1 MVKSILGIGV
11 ASALLAACTVGPDY
25 VRPDAP
31 HAAAFVQVPIDAASA
46 GPVNTTADA
55 EFWRSFNDPQLSALV
70 ERALLENHD
79 VRIALSRYDAA
90 NALLRDAQYARLPTF
105 TATADA
111 QRVRSSADQLP
122 GYSRDERDNH
132 GYDGSLGAVWELDFF
147 GRLRRASEAGHADA
161 QAAAADLAAMQVAIA
176 SSVAQGWF
184 QLRGI
189 QSQLEIARENASTQ
203 QRTLKLLEARTQIGV
218 GDAFDVDRG
227 RTQLETTLARIPSLE
242 AAEAV
247 AANRIAVLV
256 GATPESMSADLMVA
270 GPMPALPPAPAP
282 GTPSD
287 LLRRRPDVAA
297 AERRVAGATA
307 RVGVATADL
316 FPRFTLGALFGTQAI
331 ASSALFARDSETRV
345 LSLGM
350 DGSFLNVGRVRA
362 RIAAANAQTAEDLAS
377 YQQTVLRAL
386 EDTENALV
394 RVDRSRKE
402 AAHLDQ
408 AAQAGARAAD
418 LARLRLD
425 NGAIDTLDMLD
436 AERSRLDA
444 EDAAVQAKVR
454 SGQAMVQL
462 YAALAGGWP
471 NYIAAE
477 SLPPAPATQAGQ
489 RREVAMEMPR

>member
-1 MVKSILGIGV
+1 MVRNMLGIGV
-11 ASALLAACTVGPDY
+11 ASALLAACAVGPDY
-25 VRPDAP
+25 VRPSAP
-31 HAAAFVQVPIDAASA
+31 QADAFVQAPQVAQVDA
-46 GPVNTTADA
+46 PVNATSDA
-55 EFWRSFNDPQLSALV
+55 EFWRSFDDPKLSALV

-79 VRIALSRYDAA
+79 VRIALARYDAS
-90 NALLRDAQYARLPTF
+90 NALLRDARYARLPTLS
-105 TATADA
+105 ATADA
-111 QRVRSSADQLP
+111 QDVRSSADQLP
-122 GYSRDERDNH
+122 GYSRSDRDSRPYS
-132 GYDGSLGAVWELDFF
+132 GGIGAVWELDFF

-176 SSVAQGWF
+176 ASVAESWF
-184 QLRGI
+184 DLRGI
-189 QSQLEIARENASTQ
+189 QAQLEIARENATTQ
-203 QRTLKLLEARTQIGV
+203 ARTLKLLETRTEAGV

-227 RTQLETTLARIPSLE
+227 RTQLETTQSRIPALE

-256 GATPESMSADLMVA
+256 GATPESMAAELMTA
-270 GPMPALPPAPAP
+270 GPLPTLPAAPSA

-297 AERRVAGATA
+297 AERRVAAATA

-331 ASSALFARDSETRV
+331 ASSALFERDSETRV

-362 RIAAANAQTAEDLAS
+362 RIAAANAETAENLAG

-402 AAHLDQ
+402 AEHLDQ
-408 AAQAGARAAD
+408 AAQAGTRAAQV
-418 LARLRLD
+418 ARLRLE
-425 NGAIDTLDMLD
+425 NGAIDTLDLLD
-436 AERSRLDA
+436 AERARLDSQ
-444 EDAAVQAKVR
+444 DAATQARVR
-454 SGQAMVQL
+454 SAVATVQL

-477 SLPPAPATQAGQ
+477 SVPPKPLQAPAGRA
-489 RREVAMEMPR
+489 VAMEATD

>member
-1 MVKSILGIGV
+1 MVRNILGIGV

-25 VRPDAP
+25 VRPNAP
-31 HAAAFVQVPIDAASA
+31 QADAFVQSTSVVQADA
-46 GPVNTTADA
+46 PVKVMTDA
-55 EFWRSFNDPQLSALV
+55 EFWRSFDDPKLSALV

-79 VRIALSRYDAA
+79 VRIALARYDAA

-105 TATADA
+105 NATADA
-111 QRVRSSADQLP
+111 QHVRSSADQLP
-122 GYSRDERDNH
+122 GYDRSERDNH
-132 GYDGSLGAVWELDFF
+132 GYSGGIGAVWELDFF

-176 SSVAQGWF
+176 SSVAEGWF

-189 QSQLEIARENASTQ
+189 QSQLEIARENATTQ
-203 QRTLKLLEARTQIGV
+203 ARTLKLLEARTEV
-218 GDAFDVDRG
+218 GLGDSFDVDRG
-227 RTQLETTLARIPSLE
+227 RTQLETTQSRIPALE

-256 GATPESMSADLMVA
+256 GATPESMAADLMTA
-270 GPMPALPPAPAP
+270 GPLPTLPSAPSA

-297 AERRVAGATA
+297 AERRLAGATA

-362 RIAAANAQTAEDLAS
+362 RIAAANAETAENLAS

-402 AAHLDQ
+402 AEHLDL
-408 AAQAGARAAD
+408 AAQAGTRAAQV
-418 LARLRLD
+418 ARLRLD

-436 AERSRLDA
+436 AERSRLDSQ
-444 EDAAVQAKVR
+444 DAATQAQVR
-454 SGQAMVQL
+454 SAVAMVQL

-477 SLPPAPATQAGQ
+477 SLPPPTLRPPAA
-489 RREVAMEMPR
+489 RAVAMEAAD

>member
-1 MVKSILGIGV
+1 MVRNILGIGV
-11 ASALLAACTVGPDY
+11 ASALLAACAVGPDY
-25 VRPDAP
+25 VRPNAP
-31 HAAAFVQVPIDAASA
+31 QAEAFVQASSVA
-46 GPVNTTADA
+46 QTEAPSVTASDA
-55 EFWRSFNDPQLSALV
+55 EFWRSFDDPKLSALV

-79 VRIALSRYDAA
+79 VRIALARYDAA

-105 TATADA
+105 NATADA
-111 QRVRSSADQLP
+111 QHVRSSADQLP
-122 GYSRDERDNH
+122 GYDRTERDNH

-176 SSVAQGWF
+176 ASVAEGWF

-189 QSQLEIARENASTQ
+189 QSQLEIARENAGTQ
-203 QRTLKLLEARTQIGV
+203 ERTLKLLEARTEVGV
-218 GDAFDVDRG
+218 GDSFDVDRG
-227 RTQLETTLARIPSLE
+227 RTQLETTQSRIPALE

-256 GATPESMSADLMVA
+256 GATPESMAAELMTA
-270 GPMPALPPAPAP
+270 GPLPSLPAAPAP

-297 AERRVAGATA
+297 AERRVAAATA

-402 AAHLDQ
+402 AQHLDQ
-408 AAQAGARAAD
+408 AAQAGTRAAQ

-436 AERSRLDA
+436 AERARLDSQ
-444 EDAAVQAKVR
+444 DAATQARVR
-454 SGQAMVQL
+454 SAVAMVQL

-477 SLPPAPATQAGQ
+477 SLPPPSLQAPAGRA
-489 RREVAMEMPR
+489 VAMEGMD

>member
-1 MVKSILGIGV
+1 MVRNVLGLGA
-11 ASALLAACTVGPDY
+11 ASALLAACAVGPNY
-25 VRPDAP
+25 ARPSAP
-31 HAAAFVQVPIDAASA
+31 QATAFVQA
-46 GPVNTTADA
+46 PVAQPGQPVGGTTADA
-55 EFWRSFNDPQLSALV
+55 EFWRSFNDPKLSSLV

-79 VRIALSRYDAA
+79 IRIALARYDAA
-90 NALLRDAQYARLPTF
+90 NALLRDARYARLPTLS
-105 TATADA
+105 ATADA
-111 QRVRSSADQLP
+111 QDVRSSADQLP
-122 GYSRDERDNH
+122 GYSRSERDNH
-132 GYDGSLGAVWELDFF
+132 GYSGGLGAVWELDFF

-161 QAAAADLAAMQVAIA
+161 QAAAADLSAMQVAIA
-176 SSVAQGWF
+176 ASVAESWF
-184 QLRGI
+184 ELRGL
-189 QSQLEIARENASTQ
+189 QWQREIARENAGTQ
-203 QRTLKLLEARTQIGV
+203 ARTLQLLEARTQVGV

-227 RTQLETTLARIPSLE
+227 RTQLETTQSRIPSLE

-256 GATPESMSADLMVA
+256 GATPESMSAELMTS
-270 GPMPALPPAPAP
+270 GSLPGLPAAPAP

-297 AERRVAGATA
+297 AERRVAAATA

-331 ASSALFARDSETRV
+331 ASGALFNRDSETRV

-350 DGSFLNVGRVRA
+350 DGAFLNVGRVRA
-362 RIAAANAQTAEDLAS
+362 RIAAANAETAEDLAS

-402 AAHLDQ
+402 AAHLEL
-408 AAQAGARAAD
+408 AAQAGTRAARV
-418 LARLRLD
+418 ARLRLD

-436 AERSRLDA
+436 AERSRLDSQ
-444 EDAAVQAKVR
+444 DAAVQGQVR
-454 SGQAMVQL
+454 SAVAMVQL

-471 NYIAAE
+471 DYIAAE
-477 SLPPAPATQAGQ
+477 SLPPTTPAPA
-489 RREVAMEMPR
+489 PRAVTMQETD